1 MNRNSLSLKTFN
13 GWFFWIALF
22 ALLAALVLT
31 VLSVMEL
38 CTSACVEGQKW
49 RFFGFKFE
57 ILGLAMFPVL
67 ILFHILS
74 LSQPFFRMLASLM
87 IAASVGA
94 EAWFLYVQ
102 KVLIGGF
109 CPICVSIAFSIAVAG
124 LAYFIRF
131 VKESIQSSNE
141 GSMHT
146 WIKIFPSMGTVFLG
160 FLLAFIGV
168 SKINPLEAKQVSLK
182 ESIRFG
188 EANGPIEV
196 YVFTDW
202 FCPACRRVEPV
213 FEEMIPDLKGKA
225 PVFFVDATVHPESLN
240 FTPYNLSFMI
250 NNKNDYF
257 KLRKALEQLAD
268 KNDTPSDTDIQ
279 DAIKPHGVQLKELAY
294 SDVALGVKLFKKL
307 VKQFEITQTPTVV
320 IVNMDSK
327 KGKKLSGYGEI
338 TKENVLKAVESLQ

>member
-1 MNRNSLSLKTFN
+1 MDKKSISLRTFD

-22 ALLAALVLT
+22 ALLAALILT
-31 VLSVMEL
+31 VLSVMDL

-57 ILGLAMFPVL
+57 VLGLGVFPLL

-74 LSQPFFRMLASLM
+74 ISKPLFRMLASLM

-109 CPICVSIAFSIAVAG
+109 CPICVSIAFSIFVAG
-124 LAYFIRF
+124 MAYFIRF

-146 WIKIFPSMGTVFLG
+146 WIKIFPSMGTIFLG
-160 FLLAFIGV
+160 FLAAFIGV

-188 EANGPIEV
+188 SNEGPIEV

-213 FEEMIPDLKGKA
+213 FEAMIPDLKDKA

-268 KNDTPSDTDIQ
+268 KNDSPSDTDIQ
-279 DAIKPHGVQLKELAY
+279 EAINPHGVQLKELAY

-307 VKQFEITQTPTVV
+307 VKQFDITQTPTVV

-338 TKENVLKAVESLQ
+338 TKENVLKAVDSLQ

>member
-1 MNRNSLSLKTFN
+1 MKNNYVSLRTFE
-13 GWFFWIALF
+13 GWFFWIALL
-22 ALLAALVLT
+22 ALTAALVLT
-31 VLSVMEL
+31 VLSALEL

-49 RFFGFKFE
+49 RFFGYKFE
-57 ILGLAMFPVL
+57 ILGLVIFPVL
-67 ILFHILS
+67 IACHILS
-74 LSQPFFRMLASLM
+74 LKAPLFRMLASLM

-109 CPICVSIAFSIAVAG
+109 CPICVSIAFSIFVAG

-131 VKESIQSSNE
+131 IKESIQSSNE

-168 SKINPLEAKQVSLK
+168 SKINPLEAKQLSLK
-182 ESIRFG
+182 ENISFG
-188 EANGPIEV
+188 EGKGPIEI

-213 FEEMIPDLKGKA
+213 FEAMIPDVKDKA
-225 PVFFVDATVHPESLN
+225 TVYFVDAAVHPESLN

-250 NNKNDYF
+250 NNKAEYF
-257 KLRKALEQLAD
+257 KIRKALEELAD

-279 DAIKPHGVQLKELAY
+279 DAVKPLGVQLKELTY

-307 VKQFEITQTPTVV
+307 VKQFEVSQTPTVV
-320 IVNMDSK
+320 IVNMESK
-327 KGKKLSGYGEI
+327 KGKKLSGFGEI
-338 TKENVLKAVESLQ
+338 TKENVVKAIDSLQ

>member
-1 MNRNSLSLKTFN
+1 MNKHLFSLKNFN

-31 VLSVMEL
+31 VLSIMEL

-57 ILGLAMFPVL
+57 ILGLVMFPVL

-109 CPICVSIAFSIAVAG
+109 CPICISIAFSIAVAG
-124 LAYFIRF
+124 LTYFIRF

-160 FLLAFIGV
+160 FILAFIGV
-168 SKINPLEAKQVSLK
+168 SKVNPLEAKQVSLK

-225 PVFFVDATVHPESLN
+225 LVFFVDATVHPESLN

-307 VKQFEITQTPTVV
+307 VKQFDITQTPTVV

-327 KGKKLSGYGEI
+327 KGKKLSGYEEI
-338 TKENVLKAVESLQ
+338 TKENVLKAVDSLQ